1 VVMTTPCCLK
11 ARALLAGVLLAGVLL
26 ALAPAAHA
34 LDLLQAFEAA
44 SGHDAAWLAA
54 QARAAAGQE
63 RLPQADAALRPN
75 VSLTAS
81 RMFNDLSTRS
91 VGTAQTTA
99 DSYPSSS
106 TALTVRMPVI
116 NLALRAQRSR
126 AQAQTDE
133 AAATQQLER
142 QNMALRVVGTY
153 LDVLSAQDEVTL
165 AATQAAFYNR
175 QLDAARKMFAAG
187 AGTRTDADEV
197 QAKLDLARAAELD
210 ARQAVGLAQRKLQ
223 VLVREPMDRLGRLA
237 PLNPARLQWAP
248 PRPEAL
254 ADEIAK
260 AEHHN
265 PEVRV
270 LKAQQAAAAQEVQRV
285 RAGHLPTLDIVA
297 QWSRGDRDNSN
308 APSYSTANKSI
319 GMQLNVPLFAGGAV
333 NSQERQAR
341 AELLAL
347 DQMLDGLRQDLA
359 VRLQKELDGLATGV
373 GRIQALETAERSA
386 AQVLVST
393 QKSYAG
399 GSRTVLDVVNA
410 EQQRASVVRDLARA
424 RYGVLMARARL
435 LSLTDSLDLGALTA
449 LNACFGD

>member
-1 VVMTTPCCLK
+1 VSSMTPRCPK
-11 ARALLAGVLLAGVLL
+11 ARALLGAVLL
-26 ALAPAAHA
+26 ALAPAADA
-34 LDLLQAFEAA
+34 LDLLQAFKAA
-44 SGHDAAWLAA
+44 SGHDAVWLAA

-63 RLPQADAALRPN
+63 RLPQAQAALQPT
-75 VSLTAS
+75 VSLNAS
-81 RMFNDLSTRS
+81 RMFNDQSTQS
-91 VGTAQTTA
+91 VGTAQATA
-99 DSYPSSS
+99 DSYPSGSV
-106 TALTVRMPVI
+106 ALTGRLPVF

-133 AAATQQLER
+133 AAATLQLER
-142 QNMALRVVGTY
+142 QNMALRVVSTY
-153 LDVLSAQDEVTL
+153 LDALSAQDDVTL
-165 AATQAAFYNR
+165 AATQTAFYAR

-197 QAKLDLARAAELD
+197 QAKLDQARAVEQD

-223 VLVREPMDRLGRLA
+223 ALVREPMDRLGRLA

-254 ADEIAK
+254 EEAMAQ
-260 AEHHN
+260 AEHRN

-285 RAGHLPTLDIVA
+285 RAGHLPTLDVVA

-308 APSYSTANKSI
+308 APSYRVANKSI
-319 GMQLNVPLFAGGAV
+319 GVQLTVPLFAGGGV
-333 NSQERQAR
+333 NSQERQAQ

-359 VRLQKELDGLATGV
+359 VRLQKELDGLANGAS
-373 GRIQALETAERSA
+373 RIQALETAERSA

-399 GSRTVLDVVNA
+399 GSRTVLDVLNA
-410 EQQRASVVRDLARA
+410 EQQRASVVRDLART
-424 RYGVLMARARL
+424 RYGLLMARARL
-435 LSLTDSLDLGALTA
+435 LSLTDALDVDTLGA
-449 LNACFGD
+449 LNACFVD